1 VINWRQNVTFTQR
14 EFRDALGHFPTGVCV
29 ITLQTGPRVWQGMT
43 VSSFNSVSLD
53 PPLIVWSIGR
63 SASLYGALLEAKGFT
78 VNILSADCGDLANRF
93 ANSQT
98 RTLDTIEAAF
108 ANENGVKLENSIMSF
123 ECSNWSRVEA
133 GDHDLILG
141 QVEAFCHGSAA
152 DPLCFVRGRMVRL
165 ASTPQT
171 EPIA

>member
-1 VINWRQNVTFTQR
+1 VTFSQR

-29 ITLQTGPRVWQGMT
+29 ITLQTGHRAWQGMT

-53 PPLIVWSIGR
+53 PPLIVWSIGK
-63 SASLYGALLEAKGFT
+63 SASLYGALLAAKGFT
-78 VNILSADCGDLANRF
+78 VNILSADCGDLAKRF

-98 RTLDTIEAAF
+98 RNLDTIEAAF
-108 ANENGVKLENSIMSF
+108 ANENGAKLENSIMSF
-123 ECSNWSRVEA
+123 ECSHWSRVEA

-141 QVEAFCHGSAA
+141 KVEALWHGSAA
-152 DPLCFVRGRMVRL
+152 DPLCFVRGKMVRL
-165 ASTPQT
+165 ASTPQI